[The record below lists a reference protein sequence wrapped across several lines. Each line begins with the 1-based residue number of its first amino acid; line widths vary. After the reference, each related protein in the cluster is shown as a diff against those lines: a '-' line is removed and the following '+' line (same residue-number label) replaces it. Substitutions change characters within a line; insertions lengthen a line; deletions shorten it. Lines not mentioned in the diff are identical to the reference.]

1 MLETSDAIEPVYPAA
16 TVVLVRDGGAG
27 LEALLVQRN
36 KAVQHMGGMWVFPGG
51 KVDEGDYPDGRDEYN
66 AAVNAAIR
74 ETKEEAGLDVTPGQ
88 LVYLSHWTTPAG
100 AKRRFATWFFLTI
113 LDDGQEVQVDGGEI
127 SSHRWVSPKTALAE
141 SANADYSLRLM
152 PPTFVSLWDISD
164 CQNCGEARERIG
176 VRGAMLYAPRMVVIE
191 DGICF
196 VYEGDVAYEE
206 ADLEIEGVRHR
217 LYMVNDQLDYIRQF

>member
-1 MLETSDAIEPVYPAA
+1 
-16 TVVLVRDGGAG
+16 
-27 LEALLVQRN
+27 
-36 KAVQHMGGMWVFPGG
+36 
-51 KVDEGDYPDGRDEYN
+51 
-66 AAVNAAIR
+66 
-74 ETKEEAGLDVTPGQ
+74 
-88 LVYLSHWTTPAG
+88 
-100 AKRRFATWFFLTI
+100 
-113 LDDGQEVQVDGGEI
+113 
-127 SSHRWVSPKTALAE
+127 
-141 SANADYSLRLM
+141 M

-206 ADLEIEGVRHR
+206 SDLEIEGVRHR